1 MSDSLIDRA
10 REGRKSPQTLKI
22 KASNLRTRY
31 PGEPILIV
39 EGPDDVGPYETWIRG
54 THVQHFLHFLPGNGK
69 EQLLGLRRMLSN
81 DETGLR
87 AEIYFFVDKDFDGLQ
102 GQAEGSDI
110 YCCDRYSIENYLS
123 TSLVVKSVLRDEF
136 RLDPAS
142 AEYETVARLYED
154 LLRELTD
161 LLKPVNYHLFICQ
174 RLGLRLRK
182 GIPEVKKMIDVRL
195 EKVTLRNSVAELIRE
210 HFSTTVEAPRHE
222 TAGIDAEFRVLDPMT
237 EHRGKFLYE
246 FLRSWLECLAED
258 VRAFP
263 NGKYVLSQVNSKFS
277 LASFDLRS
285 CASRSER
292 PAGLRQ
298 FVQRIFPSAQDGMA
312 A

>member
-22 KASNLRTRY
+22 KASNLRSRY

-54 THVQHFLHFLPGNGK
+54 EQVEHFLHFLPGNGK

-81 DETGLR
+81 DETGLK
-87 AEIYFFVDKDFDGLQ
+87 AEIYFFVDRDFDGLQ

-123 TSLVVKSVLRDEF
+123 TNLVVKSVLRDEF

-142 AEYETVARLYED
+142 AEYETVVRLYEVV
-154 LLRELTD
+154 LRELTE
-161 LLKPVNYHLFICQ
+161 LLKPVNRHLFICQ
-174 RLGLRLRK
+174 RLGLKLHK
-182 GIPEVKKMIDVRL
+182 GIPEVKKMVDVQL
-195 EKVTLRNSVAELIRE
+195 ERVTLRNSVSELIGE
-210 HFSTTVEAPRHE
+210 QLLTSTEVPEYD
-222 TAGIDAEFRVLDPMT
+222 TAEIDAEFCALDPMT

-246 FLRSWLECLAED
+246 FLRSWLNCLAED
-258 VRAFP
+258 VRALP
-263 NGKYVLSQVNSKFS
+263 NGKYVPSQVNSKFS

-298 FVQRIFPSAQDGMA
+298 FVQQIFVPAQDGLA